1 MRLVLIFNN
10 FFKRNDS
17 LNHKPKKILNYKSF
31 LMLSSILLSS
41 ISIWLIAEKYINF
54 SVIKNLDYLFPKIG
68 SLNYDTNLKEI
79 HLIGRENVSKSDLIE
94 VLGLTNET
102 SMLNL
107 NLNILN
113 EKIKKISW
121 VKNSIVERRMPHTLI
136 IKIEEFKPFA
146 LLQVNDNHNTHII
159 ISSEGDKI
167 IKDNGKFNYL
177 PVINGIGSEKYAAK
191 MLNILSS
198 EPNLF
203 HQVWAISYIGER
215 RWNVSLRSGIK
226 IKLPEN
232 NASEAWAKLSKIDRE
247 QSILSREV
255 EIIDL
260 RVKENLIITPSKSF
274 NNETST

>member
-1 MRLVLIFNN
+1 MRLVPIFNN
-10 FFKRNDS
+10 FFKQSDS

-31 LMLSSILLSS
+31 LMFVSILLSS

-54 SVIKNLDYLFPKIG
+54 SAIKNLNYFFPKIT
-68 SLNYDTNLKEI
+68 SLNYEANLKEI

-113 EKIKKISW
+113 KKIKKISW

-146 LLQVNDNHNTHII
+146 LLQINDTHNTHII

-167 IKDNGKFNYL
+167 IKDTGKFNYL

-191 MLNILSS
+191 MLNILST
-198 EPNLF
+198 EPSLF

-232 NASEAWAKLSKIDRE
+232 NASEAWAKLSEIDRE
-247 QSILSREV
+247 QSILSREL

-260 RVKENLIITPSKSF
+260 RVKENLIITPSKNF
-274 NNETST
+274 INETST

>member
-1 MRLVLIFNN
+1 MRLVIIFNN
-10 FFKRNDS
+10 FFKKNDL

-31 LMLSSILLSS
+31 LVLASILLSS

-54 SVIKNLDYLFPKIG
+54 SVIKNLDYFFPKIA
-68 SLNYDTNLKEI
+68 SLNYETNLKEI
-79 HLIGRENVSKSDLIE
+79 HLIGRENLSKSDLME

-107 NLNILN
+107 NINILN
-113 EKIKKISW
+113 EKIKKIGW
-121 VKNSIVERRMPHTLI
+121 VKNSIVERRMPDTLI

-146 LLQVNDNHNTHII
+146 LLQVNDTHNTHII
-159 ISSEGDKI
+159 ISSEGNKI
-167 IKDNGKFNYL
+167 IKDNGQFNYL
-177 PVINGIGSEKYAAK
+177 PVINGIGSEKHAAK

>member
-1 MRLVLIFNN
+1 MRLVIIFKN
-10 FFKRNDS
+10 FFKKNDL

-31 LMLSSILLSS
+31 LVLASILLSS

-54 SVIKNLDYLFPKIG
+54 SVIKNLDYFFPKIA
-68 SLNYDTNLKEI
+68 SLNYETNLKEI
-79 HLIGRENVSKSDLIE
+79 HLIGRENLSKSDLME

-107 NLNILN
+107 NINILN
-113 EKIKKISW
+113 EKIKKIGW
-121 VKNSIVERRMPHTLI
+121 VKNSIVERRMPDTLI

-146 LLQVNDNHNTHII
+146 LLQVNDTHNTHII

-167 IKDNGKFNYL
+167 IKDNGQFNYL
-177 PVINGIGSEKYAAK
+177 PVINGIGSKKHAAK